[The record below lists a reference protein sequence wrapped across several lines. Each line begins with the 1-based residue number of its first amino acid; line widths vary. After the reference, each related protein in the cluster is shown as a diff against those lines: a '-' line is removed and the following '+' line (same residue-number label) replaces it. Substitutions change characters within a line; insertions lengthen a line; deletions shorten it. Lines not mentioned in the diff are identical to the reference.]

1 MMNTMTGRSAIRMLP
16 PLSEAERL
24 KLRHASRRR
33 AIRNTIL
40 EALST
45 IGLGTCFILCAVMLL
60 CAV

>member
-1 MMNTMTGRSAIRMLP
+1 MMNTMTAKPAIRMLP
-16 PLSEAERL
+16 PLSHEERQA
-24 KLRHASRRR
+24 RRRARRRR

-60 CAV
+60 CVV